1 MFLII
6 SLFIFP
12 IGYLHSS
19 ILPPP
24 PLPPQPSTPVV
35 LWHGMGDSCCNPLS
49 LVRLTKVIESE
60 LKNVYVKSLKI
71 GTNVVEDV
79 ENSFFMNANLQV
91 EDVCK
96 QLKADEHLSNG
107 YNAIGLSQG
116 GQFLRAVAQRCPDPP
131 MMNLISLGGQHQGV
145 YGLPHC
151 LYPKHKWCD
160 YIRKLLN
167 TGAYWSWV
175 QDEFVQAEYWHDPLN
190 EEDYKQG
197 SVFLADINNERTI
210 RSEYRDNLKKLHNLV
225 LVRFDGDTMVE
236 PKETEWFGFYTP
248 GQALNIT
255 SLHNSPLY
263 TEDRLG
269 LQQMEKGGRLK
280 LLSVPGDHL
289 EFSEDWF
296 REIIIDEYLK

>member
-1 MFLII
+1 MILITNTFVFLIA
-6 SLFIFP
+6 
-12 IGYLHSS
+12 YLRFSEC
-19 ILPPP
+19 LK
-24 PLPPQPSTPVV
+24 PVV

-49 LVRLTKVIESE
+49 LGRIKKVIENE
-60 LKNVYVKSLKI
+60 LPGVYVKSLEI
-71 GTNVVEDV
+71 GKNMMEDV

-96 QLKADEHLSNG
+96 QLAADKALSSG
-107 YNAIGLSQG
+107 YNAIGFSQG
-116 GQFLRAVAQRCPDPP
+116 AQFLRAVAQRCPNPP
-131 MMNLISLGGQHQGV
+131 MRNLISFGGQHQGV

-160 YIRKLLN
+160 YVRKLLN

-175 QDEFVQAEYWHDPLN
+175 QDGFVQAEYWHDPVN

-197 SVFLADINNERTI
+197 SFFLADINNERTV
-210 RSEYRDNLKKLHNLV
+210 RPEYRDNLKKLDHFV

-248 GQALNIT
+248 GQSVNIT
-255 SLHNSPLY
+255 SLHNSALY

-269 LQQMEKGGRLK
+269 LKQMEREGHLK
-280 LLSVPGDHL
+280 FLSVPGDHL
-289 EFSEDWF
+289 QFSEDWF